1 MSVRVSVVVPTY
13 RRPALL
19 ARCLRALLAQRFD
32 HAAYEII
39 VADDAACEET
49 RALLERLACGAGEC
63 GPALRYIAVCGA
75 HGPAAARNAGW
86 RSARGAIIAFT
97 DDDCVPDA
105 GWLLAGVAAMTE
117 GVVGVSGRI
126 IVPCGARPT
135 DYERNAAL
143 LAGAE
148 FATANCFYRRDIL
161 EAVGGLDERFP
172 VAWREDSDLVFTLME
187 RGERLASAPD
197 ALVVHPI
204 RAAPWGVSIA
214 QQQRSMYNALLYRK
228 HPQLYR
234 QRIQSAP
241 PWRYY
246 AVVGALALGLAGA
259 ARRRPARLAV
269 GLGLWGAL
277 TMQFCRV
284 RLRGAAQTPAHRAEM
299 LVTSAIIPPVCI
311 YWRLCGAIRYRTL
324 FL

>member
-1 MSVRVSVVVPTY
+1 M
-13 RRPALL
+13 A
-19 ARCLRALLAQRFD
+19 
-32 HAAYEII
+32 E
-39 VADDAACEET
+39 
-49 RALLERLACGAGEC
+49 
-63 GPALRYIAVCGA
+63 
-75 HGPAAARNAGW
+75 
-86 RSARGAIIAFT
+86 
-97 DDDCVPDA
+97 
-105 GWLLAGVAAMTE
+105 GVA
-117 GVVGVSGRI
+117 GVSGRI
-126 IVPCGARPT
+126 LVPCGARPT

-143 LAGAE
+143 LAGAA

-187 RGERLASAPD
+187 RGERLVSAPD

-204 RAAPWGVSIA
+204 RAASWGVSVP

-234 QRIQSAP
+234 QRVQASP

-246 AVVGALALGLAGA
+246 AIVGALGIGLAGA
-259 ARRRPARLAV
+259 CARRPGRGAF
-269 GLGLWGAL
+269 GLGLWAAL
-277 TMQFCRV
+277 TLQFCRM
-284 RLRGAAQTPAHRAEM
+284 RLRGAALTPSHRAEM

-311 YWRLCGAIRYRTL
+311 YWRLRGAIRYRTL